1 MQNDESPH
9 DPHPASPP
17 SPVPAGEGIYFAG
30 RSPAQSNCTGQRRA
44 DFPCAFSAF
53 QFVRIREICV
63 VSLRLRVF
71 ALKK

>member
-1 MQNDESPH
+1 MMNRHTTLIRLRHLLPFPRAKEFILRD
-9 DPHPASPP
+9 
-17 SPVPAGEGIYFAG
+17 VF
-30 RSPAQSNCTGQRRA
+30 PAQSDCTGQRRA

-53 QFVRIREICV
+53 QFVRIREICA